1 MFFFKRGKV
10 KYTLEHHIMKYKY
23 TFISKSF
30 RFLISDS
37 KSLDSKRPTTQPL
50 KKKKKRTFPMAQWLR
65 IRLPMQGTQVRSLV
79 QEDPTCCGATK
90 PVRHNYWACTLQ
102 PVRHNYWSPHAL
114 EPACPNNWA
123 HALQPLKP
131 MHSRAHVPQL
141 LKPTGCNYW
150 SLRA

>member
-50 KKKKKRTFPMAQWLR
+50 KKKRNGKIFLEGWL
-65 IRLPMQGTQVRSLV
+65 LDVKAMVNT
-79 QEDPTCCGATK
+79 
-90 PVRHNYWACTLQ
+90 
-102 PVRHNYWSPHAL
+102 
-114 EPACPNNWA
+114 
-123 HALQPLKP
+123 
-131 MHSRAHVPQL
+131 
-141 LKPTGCNYW
+141 
-150 SLRA
+150 